1 MQENPNITIKE
12 IIIRIQ
18 KKFDL
23 NVSKTTVHR
32 NMQKM
37 KFSYITPRSIQNEQ
51 DKSKQK
57 ELKKT

>member
-1 MQENPNITIKE
+1 M
-12 IIIRIQ
+12 
-18 KKFDL
+18 